1 MQHSDKKPPVW
12 EIKTPGNDEVYVH
25 VLFGF
30 GSARVSIEQDPDML
44 LVSVE
49 EAKELVGILRSAI
62 DYAEEN

>member
-1 MQHSDKKPPVW
+1 MSKKSPVW
-12 EIKTPGNDEVYVH
+12 KIKTPGNDEVYVH

-49 EAKELVGILRSAI
+49 EAKELVSVLKAAI
-62 DYAEEN
+62 DYVKED

>member
-1 MQHSDKKPPVW
+1 MQHSDKQSPVW
-12 EIKTPGNDEVYVH
+12 EIKSPGNDEVYVH

-44 LVSVE
+44 LVDLE
-49 EAKELVGILRSAI
+49 EAKELVSVLKSAI